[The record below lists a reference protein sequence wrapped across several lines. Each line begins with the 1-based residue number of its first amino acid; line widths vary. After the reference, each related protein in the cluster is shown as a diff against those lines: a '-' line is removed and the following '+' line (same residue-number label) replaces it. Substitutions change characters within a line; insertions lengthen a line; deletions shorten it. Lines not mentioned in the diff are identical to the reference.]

1 MKSSHVPHRSLNQSH
16 ATFMPDTAQAVS
28 RFPLS
33 LSWCRDSH
41 QFWRRPIVFDTSSDG
56 LLALVSLIHS
66 WSRLAGP
73 FPQRSPPWLLTTAA
87 WGALKP
93 APESRLRGAFPH
105 LLCSLVAHYLQHIHT
120 FEPLKNLWYSILIT
134 TQKGESEP
142 VDLPFLSPQNRIFR
156 ASGLT
161 PDLKIRYGSDIH
173 LVSAIISLNVIVGSF
188 SIYQN
193 LDGKPS
199 LRA

>member
-105 LLCSLVAHYLQHIHT
+105 LLCSLVAHYLQHIIT
-120 FEPLKNLWYSILIT
+120 FESLQKVVIFASFHNISHYHFMTDLRFDGWNFKSWTPLTLFGGSIFSQQTVI
-134 TQKGESEP
+134 
-142 VDLPFLSPQNRIFR
+142 N
-156 ASGLT
+156 
-161 PDLKIRYGSDIH
+161 
-173 LVSAIISLNVIVGSF
+173 ISVFNSF
-188 SIYQN
+188 SLGLLLIQKIN
-193 LDGKPS
+193 
-199 LRA
+199 